1 LKVYKS
7 CKHSSTFTFTIAN
20 IFQGKNGEAGS
31 NGHFN
36 VPRNIDLQLETAKV
50 TKTDIC
56 QLRYYAE
63 YQWLVDFAIYALVV
77 YTLTEVNIFTVS

>member
-1 LKVYKS
+1 M
-7 CKHSSTFTFTIAN
+7 
-20 IFQGKNGEAGS
+20 
-31 NGHFN
+31 
-36 VPRNIDLQLETAKV
+36 PRNIDLQLETAKV